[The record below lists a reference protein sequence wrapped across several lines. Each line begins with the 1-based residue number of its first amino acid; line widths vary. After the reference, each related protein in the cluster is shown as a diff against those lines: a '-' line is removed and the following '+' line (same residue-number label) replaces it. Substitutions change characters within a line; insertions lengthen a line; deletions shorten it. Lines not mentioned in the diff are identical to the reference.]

1 VWRSLFVG
9 SVCRRGLAVRR
20 ELEANFSD
28 YAEAD
33 VSKAMNETGVYDRV
47 MGVCL

>member
-1 VWRSLFVG
+1 MWRRLFVG

-33 VSKAMNETGVYDRV
+33 ASKAMNEAGSNDRV